1 MYAVENNNIGTRTSL
16 IPVFG
21 TETWLYTFYDP
32 IQEIA
37 DCRVQLFC
45 SGFFSFEEVDFWGR
59 L

>member
-1 MYAVENNNIGTRTSL
+1 MYAVENNNIGTRTSYPSL
-16 IPVFG
+16 VQRLA
-21 TETWLYTFYDP
+21 WLYTFYDP